1 MPTSRFSYEKR
12 LRGLCKK
19 WAGSRLSWTLQSINA
34 ISIQTKIFPMKR
46 KKQNSMLLKDA
57 LECLLSAS
65 KANQKSEMM
74 KIKGIEIAFEFT
86 NGFATV
92 AQIEKGK
99 GETIERNMELL
110 RPEDLEEDFEA
121 SGQNTHGL
129 LN

>member
-1 MPTSRFSYEKR
+1 
-12 LRGLCKK
+12 
-19 WAGSRLSWTLQSINA
+19 
-34 ISIQTKIFPMKR
+34 MKR

-65 KANQKSEMM
+65 KANQRSEMM

-121 SGQNTHGL
+121 SGENTHGL